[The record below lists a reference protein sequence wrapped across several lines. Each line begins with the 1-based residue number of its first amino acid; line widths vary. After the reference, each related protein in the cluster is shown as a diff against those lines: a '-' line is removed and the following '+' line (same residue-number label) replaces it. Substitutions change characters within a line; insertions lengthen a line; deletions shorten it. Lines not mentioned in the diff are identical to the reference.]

1 LIIRVLLFL
10 FSLVSVFSHA
20 QQIKVGSDQWPGFTN
35 ADGTGIYYNLLK
47 RIYAE
52 HNLEI
57 QIDTYNRVLNNF
69 HQNKLDIAIGV
80 YRENIKQGIIP
91 DWFLDTEY
99 PIVAFYDPS
108 VTKITNVSDIK
119 NKLVSWKRGYQ
130 FDLFISDIKNVYLV
144 NNTQTGF
151 ELLNKKRVDVFMDY
165 PKNIP
170 KKYTQKFLSFE
181 IVPSRH
187 IYLAFQNTENGKSL
201 AKKFDRSMTKLRESG
216 ELAKIFGDEYQ
227 HSDLAQFD
235 SDLKQIV
242 VITEDP
248 SLTNVSGEL
257 NEATL
262 EGQVFNL
269 IRANLKGYNV
279 EFKVLH
285 SLLGINE
292 YRNKENTCFN
302 LMMKTDERAKS
313 FIFSEPFNL
322 YLGLRLYSK
331 TKLNLSHSI
340 NLQDFLT
347 KNSTVK
353 LGIRAGRS
361 YGTEIDKQLNE
372 INKSQIVQIST
383 TNRSTFLNFD
393 AGRFDYMIEYPEE
406 VANFWSKVSDE
417 KLYSYKIK
425 NIDEYVLGHMMCSK
439 TDSSK
444 AFIKAYNKALK
455 STVSSGI
462 FFDIHYRTIS
472 KDSQT
477 DFIKYFD
484 KVFKH

>member
-1 LIIRVLLFL
+1 VNF
-10 FSLVSVFSHA
+10 FSHA
-20 QQIKVGSDQWPGFTN
+20 QQISVGSDQWPGFTN
-35 ADGTGIYYNLLK
+35 ADGTGIYYTLLK

-57 QIDTYNRVLNNF
+57 KIDTYNRVLNSF

-99 PIVAFYDPS
+99 PIVAFDDPS

-130 FDLFISDIKNVYLV
+130 FDLFISDIKNVYLI
-144 NNTQTGF
+144 NNTETGF

-170 KKYTQKFLSFE
+170 KKYTEKFLSFE

-187 IYLAFQNTENGKSL
+187 IYLAFQNTEKGKSL
-201 AKKFDRSMTKLRESG
+201 AKKFDQSMTKLRESG

-242 VITEDP
+242 VLTEDP

-292 YRNKENTCFN
+292 YRNDENTCFD
-302 LMMKTDERAKS
+302 LMVKTDERAKN
-313 FIFSEPFNL
+313 FIFSEPSGL
-322 YLGLRLYSK
+322 YIGLRLYSK
-331 TKLNLSHSI
+331 TTLKQSNQI
-340 NLQDFLT
+340 NLKDLFSNQPT
-347 KNSTVK
+347 SK
-353 LGIRAGRS
+353 LGVRSGRS
-361 YGTEIDKQLNE
+361 YGSKIDKQLNE
-372 INKSQIVQIST
+372 INESQIVKVPST
-383 TNRSTFLNFD
+383 NYSKLSSFK
-393 AGRFDYMIEYPEE
+393 AGDFDYMIEYSEE
-406 VANFWSKVSDE
+406 IAKFWPQVSNE
-417 KLYSYKIK
+417 KLYSYPID
-425 NIDEYVLGHMMCSK
+425 NINEYVLSHMMCSK
-439 TDSSK
+439 TDSNK

-477 DFIKYFD
+477 DFVKYFEE
-484 KVFKH
+484 VFKQ